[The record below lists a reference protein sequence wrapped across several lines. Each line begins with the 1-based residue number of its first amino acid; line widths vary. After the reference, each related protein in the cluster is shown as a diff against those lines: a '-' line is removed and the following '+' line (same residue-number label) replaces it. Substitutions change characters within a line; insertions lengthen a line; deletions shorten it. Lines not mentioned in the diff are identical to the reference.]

1 MKLWKGR
8 WLIVVSIIHTVVG
21 MVLFPEVLLSIIRRG
36 VFDTVG
42 TDPMTG
48 AVAWFFLFGI
58 VLFISGLCIYELE
71 KSLNGWVPK
80 SIGWSLLVLVLLGVI
95 LMPVSGFWLALPT
108 AIAILIGK
116 PNAQS
121 TATN

>member
-1 MKLWKGR
+1 MNLWKGR

-21 MVLFPEVLLSIIRRG
+21 IVLFPEVLLSIIRRR

-48 AVAWFFLFGI
+48 AVVWFFLFGI
-58 VLFISGLCIYELE
+58 VLFISGLSIYELE

-80 SIGWSLLVLVLLGVI
+80 SIGWSLLVLVILGVI

-116 PNAQS
+116 PNTL
-121 TATN
+121 TA